1 MITDRFANGRRSG
14 DIFVSAL
21 LASQAGHLFNQLP
34 IQSISPFGTSSQAYV
49 VKVPT
54 MGSDRKGDVFDEA
67 ATGLIPINCLRAP
80 ANYVHFR

>member
-1 MITDRFANGRRSG
+1 MITDRFANGRRPG

-21 LASQAGHLFNQLP
+21 LASQVGHLFSQIP
-34 IQSISPFGTSSQAYV
+34 IQSISPSQPV
-49 VKVPT
+49 VKIPT

-67 ATGLIPINCLRAP
+67 ATGLIPIDCLRVP